1 MPPSL
6 IQREL
11 PFASLGGGIWPET
24 VSRKPKRRISD
35 G

>member
-1 MPPSL
+1 MAPTL
-6 IQREL
+6 IQREV

-24 VSRKPKRRISD
+24 VSCKPKRRISD